1 MLLLQLW
8 VWYRLPFLCPRA
20 VYPYTFSLITRWNHE
35 LSYLG
40 LLEKLQDIWILL
52 DQRSEVEVKLPLVV
66 YATMEIYES
75 NRVMRKFGFRQTIP
89 STTQDI
95 EDMHHIDLRGRRDGN

>member
-1 MLLLQLW
+1 MNWLKRNFGGLYGELSKVQREQH
-8 VWYRLPFLCPRA
+8 VR
-20 VYPYTFSLITRWNHE
+20 TWNHE
-35 LSYLG
+35 LSYFG
-40 LLEKLQDIWILL
+40 LLEKLQEIWILL

-66 YATMEIYES
+66 YAAMEIYES

-89 STTQDI
+89 STPQDI